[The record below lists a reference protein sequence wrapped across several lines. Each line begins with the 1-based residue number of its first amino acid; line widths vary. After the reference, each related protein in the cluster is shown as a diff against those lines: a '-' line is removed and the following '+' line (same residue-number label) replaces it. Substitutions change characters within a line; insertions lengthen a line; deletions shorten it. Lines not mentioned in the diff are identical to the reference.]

1 MTQWLVEEAAFVLLE
16 VEEARAQQEALAEE
30 AAAAK
35 DEAREARL
43 LTLAHKQLQRARR

>member
-16 VEEARAQQEALAEE
+16 IDDARSEQEALAEQRE
-30 AAAAK
+30 ASG

-43 LTLAHKQLQRARR
+43 LMLAHKQLQGARR